1 MKSFLRGWGHVL
13 AGLRLIRQPRLR
25 RFVLIPLAVNLL
37 VFGGL
42 IGYAWHAFDALMTQ
56 LLGWLPDWLD
66 WLQYL
71 LWPLFAGAVLL
82 VVFYGFSVLANLIA
96 APFNGVLAEAVERHL
111 TGQSLEDTGG
121 WKQILADILP
131 SIWAEVQKLGYFLL
145 WAIPFGLAFLIPG
158 LNLAAPALWL
168 AFSAWMLAL
177 EYLDYPMA
185 NHRLLFGVQRR
196 TLHRHRMLG
205 LGFGSGLL
213 LLTMIPVVNFIAM
226 PAGVAGATSLWVRE
240 LRGSEG

>member
-1 MKSFLRGWGHVL
+1 MSAFLRGWGHL
-13 AGLRLIRQPRLR
+13 LEGLRLIRQPRLR
-25 RFVLIPLAVNLL
+25 RFVLIPLAINLL
-37 VFGGL
+37 VFAGL
-42 IGYAWHAFDALMTQ
+42 IGYAWHAFDALMAQ

-82 VVFYGFSVLANLIA
+82 GVFYGFSVLANLIA

-111 TGQSLEDTGG
+111 TGQSLADTGG
-121 WKQILADILP
+121 WKQIIADIPP
-131 SIWAEVQKLGYFLL
+131 SLWAEVRKLGYFLV

-185 NHRLLFGVQRR
+185 NHRLLFDDQRR
-196 TLHRHRMLG
+196 LLRRHRLLG
-205 LGFGSGLL
+205 LGFGSGVL

-226 PAGVAGATSLWVRE
+226 PAAVAGATSLWVRT
-240 LRGSEG
+240 LREAEA